1 MRSVSIPKL
10 TIPVFLVAALAACSS
25 AQHQNVT
32 HPTFGEAQ
40 YRSDLAD
47 CRKQNSTY
55 TSHQGYDV
63 QVEVKTDESKVD
75 ACMTERG
82 WQTVSR

>member
-1 MRSVSIPKL
+1 MRSGSIQVSAIPIVL
-10 TIPVFLVAALAACSS
+10 AAALTACSS
-25 AQHQNVT
+25 AQHQNTT
-32 HPTFGEAQ
+32 HPTFGETQ

-63 QVEVKTDESKVD
+63 QVEVKTDEAKVD
-75 ACMTERG
+75 ACMTDRG

>member
-1 MRSVSIPKL
+1 MRCGSIHVL
-10 TIPVFLVAALAACSS
+10 AIPAFLSAALTACSS
-25 AQHQNVT
+25 AQHQNPS

-40 YRSDLAD
+40 YRTDLAD

-63 QVEVKTDESKVD
+63 QVEVKTDEAKVD
-75 ACMTERG
+75 ACMTQRG